1 MDRRDFMR
9 SCGYACLSGMAV
21 TTILQSC
28 ATTKIVSGSI
38 DQSELVV
45 DLADFEQVKKKQSSF
60 RKYLIVRNDSLQ
72 SPLGIYRFSETEY
85 TALYLRCTHQG
96 AELQVFGDKI
106 QCPAHGSEFSNRGVV
121 ESGPATEKLREFA
134 VRIDNKQLKISLV

>member
-1 MDRRDFMR
+1 MR
-9 SCGYACLSGMAV
+9 SCGYACLSGIAV

-38 DQSELVV
+38 DQSELVI

-60 RKYLIVRNDSLQ
+60 RNYLIVRNDSLQ
-72 SPLGIYRFSETEY
+72 FPLAIYRFSDTEY
-85 TALYLRCTHQG
+85 TALYLKCTHQG

>member
-9 SCGYACLSGMAV
+9 SCGYACLSGIAIA
-21 TTILQSC
+21 TIVQSC
-28 ATTKIVSGSI
+28 TTSKMVSGTI
-38 DQSELVV
+38 DQSGLVI
-45 DLADFEQVKKKQSSF
+45 DLADFEQVKKNQSSF
-60 RKYLIVRNDSLQ
+60 RKYIIVRNDALQ
-72 SPLGIYRFSETEY
+72 FPLVIYRFSETEY
-85 TALYLRCTHQG
+85 TALYLKCTHQG

-121 ESGPATEKLREFA
+121 ESGPAGDKLREFP

>member
-9 SCGYACLSGMAV
+9 SCGYACLSGIAV

-38 DQSELVV
+38 DQSELVI

-60 RKYLIVRNDSLQ
+60 RNYLIVRNDSLQ
-72 SPLGIYRFSETEY
+72 FPLAIYRFSDTEY
-85 TALYLRCTHQG
+85 TALYLKCTHQG

>member
-9 SCGYACLSGMAV
+9 SCGYACLSGIAV

-38 DQSELVV
+38 DQSELVI

-60 RKYLIVRNDSLQ
+60 RKYLIVRNESLQ
-72 SPLGIYRFSETEY
+72 FPLAIYRFSETEY
-85 TALYLRCTHQG
+85 TALYLKCTHQG

-106 QCPAHGSEFSNRGVV
+106 QCPAHGSEFSNRGAV

>member
-38 DQSELVV
+38 EQSELVV

-72 SPLGIYRFSETEY
+72 FPLGIYRFSETEY
-85 TALYLRCTHQG
+85 TALYLKCTHQG

-134 VRIDNKQLKISLV
+134 VRIDNKQLKISLT

>member
-1 MDRRDFMR
+1 MR
-9 SCGYACLSGMAV
+9 SCGYACLSGIAV

-38 DQSELVV
+38 DQSDLVI
-45 DLADFEQVKKKQSSF
+45 DLTDFEQEKKKQSSF
-60 RKYLIVRNDSLQ
+60 RKYLIVHNDSLQ
-72 SPLGIYRFSETEY
+72 FPVVIYRFGETEY
-85 TALYLRCTHQG
+85 MALYLKCPHQG

-106 QCPAHGSEFSNRGVV
+106 QCPAHGSEFSNRGAV

-134 VRIDNKQLKISLV
+134 VRIDHKKLKISLV

>member
-9 SCGYACLSGMAV
+9 SCGYACLSGIAV

-28 ATTKIVSGSI
+28 VSTKIVSGSI
-38 DQSELVV
+38 DQSELVI
-45 DLADFEQVKKKQSSF
+45 DLADFEQVKKNQSSF
-60 RKYLIVRNDSLQ
+60 RKYLIVRNESLQ
-72 SPLGIYRFSETEY
+72 FPMAIYRFSESEY
-85 TALYLRCTHQG
+85 TALYLKCTHQG

-106 QCPAHGSEFSNRGVV
+106 QCPAHGSEFSNRGAV